1 MGLFLVLFVAMS
13 VRIGFMNSY
22 IHNKRKFIGEESINI
37 FVYTI
42 GTSFCISSILKKFN
56 GINDNSKVLLIL
68 LIFFLY
74 LFFLYMS
81 SISLKMKKTRE
92 RKVAFYKV
100 IEYVLIAILIV
111 FFPLMIIYPLI
122 DIAIA
127 LLYDFEYKKT
137 I

>member
-1 MGLFLVLFVAMS
+1 MVLFLVLLVAMA

-37 FVYTI
+37 FIYTI
-42 GTSFCISSILKKFN
+42 GTSFYISLALKEL
-56 GINDNSKVLLIL
+56 NSTNANFKVLPIL

-81 SISLKMKKTRE
+81 YISLKEKKTRE
-92 RKVAFYKV
+92 RKVTFYKV
-100 IEYVLIAILIV
+100 IEYVSIAILIV
-111 FFPLMIIYPLI
+111 FYPLMIIYPLI
-122 DIAIA
+122 DIAVA

-137 I
+137 L

>member
-1 MGLFLVLFVAMS
+1 MVLFLVLLVAMV

-37 FVYTI
+37 FIYTI
-42 GTSFCISSILKKFN
+42 GTSFYISLALKEL
-56 GINDNSKVLLIL
+56 NSTNANFKVLPIL

-81 SISLKMKKTRE
+81 YISLKVKKTRE
-92 RKVAFYKV
+92 RKVTFYKV
-100 IEYVLIAILIV
+100 IEYVSIAILIV
-111 FFPLMIIYPLI
+111 LYPLMIIYPLI
-122 DIAIA
+122 DIAVA

-137 I
+137 L